1 MSWRPLTEI
10 LPVVDA
16 GAAQAAILATGGE
29 LPAPL
34 LSARAPQDAQANNL
48 FRPGLSAEEEAQ
60 RREADEGQAAD
71 HERER
76 RAAYEE
82 GTALARAENEALAL
96 RYRAA
101 IASLATARDRAVEA
115 CERDLVRLS
124 LTIAREVLMADVPG
138 REAFAQRMAEHALH
152 LLQASDRVTLR
163 LHPKDAEALR
173 QHKPEL
179 VARAGLTLVEDDA
192 FEVGDVRAEGSE
204 GRVDA
209 TLTAR
214 LEAMAQALL
223 GTEGASP

>member
-16 GAAQAAILATGGE
+16 GAQQAAIFATGGGYE
-29 LPAPL
+29 Q
-34 LSARAPQDAQANNL
+34 SSSQAKGL
-48 FRPGLSAEEEAQ
+48 FRAGLSDDEEVQ
-60 RREADEGQAAD
+60 QQGQAQQ

-76 RAAYEE
+76 HAAYEE
-82 GTALARAENEALAL
+82 GMALARAENEALAV

-101 IASLATARDRAVEA
+101 IESLATARDRAVQD
-115 CERDLVRLS
+115 CERDVVRLS

-163 LHPKDAEALR
+163 VHPSDAASLR

-179 VARAGLTLVEDDA
+179 IARAGLTLVEDEA
-192 FEVGDVRAEGSE
+192 LHVGDVRAEGSE

-209 TLTAR
+209 SVTAR
-214 LEAMAQALL
+214 LQSMAQTLL
-223 GTEGASP
+223 GEHGVGA